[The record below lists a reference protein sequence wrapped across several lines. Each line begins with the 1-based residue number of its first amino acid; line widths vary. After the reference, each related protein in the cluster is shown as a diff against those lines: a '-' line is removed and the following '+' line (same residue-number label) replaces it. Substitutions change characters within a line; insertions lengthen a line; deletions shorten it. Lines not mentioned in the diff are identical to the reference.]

1 MLDTVYAIYRYI
13 SIFRTT
19 GLLLFMWVNT
29 DKVKACVMVMT
40 WTRVQY
46 FMHSYACIYTV
57 HICIRDAWGSVGQYA
72 HVSNV
77 LVPACVVAKIN
88 AIGILKICTT

>member
-1 MLDTVYAIYRYI
+1 MGWSKLPAVLYLEILDTVYAIYRYI

-46 FMHSYACIYTV
+46 FMHSYMCIYTV
-57 HICIRDAWGSVGQYA
+57 HICIRDAWGGQY
-72 HVSNV
+72 VNMYMLGNV
-77 LVPACVVAKIN
+77 LYLHV
-88 AIGILKICTT
+88 L